1 MSKKI
6 SFYFLL
12 GLLPYC
18 FLISQENGKKQDP
31 KEVLSSVYE
40 KFQSYKNTYIEFS
53 YILKSDK
60 LPIEETSDGTIWIK
74 GDQFVLNLMGNK
86 QIYNGKKLYSI
97 SEEFQE
103 INVSSEKSEDLISP
117 IEFLSLYKKD
127 YTVSWDIKQ
136 RLKNKTIQYIK
147 LKPNDTS
154 GEIKYALIGIDQ
166 KTNRLHNFIQ
176 IGKSGVTTKVEVKN
190 MIVNKPETDGSFAF
204 DASKYKGYDI
214 IDLD

>member
-1 MSKKI
+1 MIKKI
-6 SFYFLL
+6 IPFFLL
-12 GLLPYC
+12 ALLPY
-18 FLISQENGKKQDP
+18 FSLVSQKNTKTQTP
-31 KEVLSSVYE
+31 KELLDKANE
-40 KFQSYKNTYIEFS
+40 QFQSYKNAYIEFS
-53 YILKSDK
+53 YSLKSDQ
-60 LPIEETSDGTIWIK
+60 LPTQETNEGTIWIK

-117 IEFLSLYKKD
+117 TEFLSLYKKD

-154 GEIKYALIGIDQ
+154 SEIKYALIGIDQ
-166 KTNRLHNFIQ
+166 KTNKLHNFIQ
-176 IGKSGVTTKVEVKN
+176 IGKSGVTTEVEIKN